1 MVKSGD
7 APTGRRA
14 MASVETMTSEVTFT
28 EAAAHRVAAL
38 MQEEGRDDLMLR
50 VYVNGGGCSGF
61 PYGFSFEADAQED
74 DLRVVRDGVVLLI
87 DPVSLQYLRHAE
99 IDYSSDATGEQFII
113 RNPNAVTTCGCGS
126 SFTV

>member
-1 MVKSGD
+1 
-7 APTGRRA
+7 
-14 MASVETMTSEVTFT
+14 MASVETETSEVTFT
-28 EAAAHRVAAL
+28 GAAAHRVAEL
-38 MQEEGRDDLMLR
+38 MKEEGRDDLMLR

-61 PYGFSFEADAQED
+61 QYGFSFETDAQDD
-74 DLRVVRDGVVLLI
+74 DLRVVRDQVVLLV

-99 IDYSSDATGEQFII
+99 IDYSSDASGEQFII